1 MSNKNANIGARLD
14 RLPNSGWHIKMWL
27 VSAFALLVC
36 WSNGIGGAVQNVLL
50 NELHW
55 LEPGST
61 LLAMW
66 GTTYTAGQL
75 FGALVGGPIG
85 DKIGRKKSIL
95 LYEVIHII
103 AMIGGAAAPNVTV
116 LYVFRLIQG
125 FGLGALLVV
134 LFAAFTEYVPGKN
147 RGVWSSRN
155 SFIGNFAHPICNG
168 IALVIVSTGVS
179 MNMNWR
185 IQYIIPSV
193 LSIIASIIIYNKY
206 PESPRWLESQGRVE
220 EADAIMTSI
229 EKEIEASTGKPLPPV
244 EAVEVKAV
252 KNLPYSALFKGK
264 LLKRTIC
271 GSLVLIGMNTIQ
283 YTLMNWMPSLLS
295 SLGYDTSQS
304 QFMTMFGLFGAPFG
318 IFLASLYMDKV
329 PRKAT
334 GVILLIAMA
343 VMGIITS
350 KQTTMTALIASTFVL
365 NTFIYMYVCYASAV
379 YVPEMWPTSAK
390 LSGSGFCNAM
400 GRVSNIFFPFLVTS
414 VAAGSMGSNG
424 VFVLISAVAV
434 IIAVSIIVFG
444 VETRGESV
452 EDIGNIE

>member
-244 EAVEVKAV
+244 EAVEAKAV

-295 SLGYDTSQS
+295 SQS

-424 VFVLISAVAV
+424 VFALISAVAV
-434 IIAVSIIVFG
+434 IIAVSIVVFG

-452 EDIGNIE
+452 EDIGNVE